1 MRQFIFVFILFLS
14 ASMFSQNSSSING
27 QLVDGEFNNEPL
39 AFGTISIKGTV
50 NETTANLDGNY
61 SFENLSPGEYVL
73 VYSFVG
79 YETKERIVKVDS
91 KKNTIV
97 NVTMEAQRPTLN
109 KLVTSKTSSSKAM
122 EETETS
128 SIHTKA

>member
-1 MRQFIFVFILFLS
+1 MRQFIFVFILLLS
-14 ASMFSQNSSSING
+14 ASIYSQNSSSING
-27 QLVDGEFNNEPL
+27 QLIDAEFNNEPL

-79 YETKERIVKVDS
+79 YETKERIVQVDS
-91 KKNTIV
+91 DKNTIV

-109 KLVTSKTSSSKAM
+109 SMATSESSGKEV
-122 EETETS
+122 EETELSPT
-128 SIHTKA
+128 HTKA

>member
-1 MRQFIFVFILFLS
+1 MY
-14 ASMFSQNSSSING
+14 SQNSSSING
-27 QLVDGEFNNEPL
+27 QLIDAEFNNEPL

-73 VYSFVG
+73 IYSFVG
-79 YETKERIVKVDS
+79 YETKERIVQVDS

-109 KLVTSKTSSSKAM
+109 KLATSETSNKEA
-122 EETETS
+122 EETELS
-128 SIHTKA
+128 SAHTKA